1 MKKLLTKITI
11 LGTLIFVGI
20 NINTQAHASMLVN
33 KDFKI
38 MEISDE
44 LELIK
49 PISLV
54 WVNPY
59 VRRDGTSVRG
69 HYRTAPDGY
78 CWNNFSGC
86 R

>member
-1 MKKLLTKITI
+1 MKNFLLKTAI
-11 LGTLIFVGI
+11 LSGLIFMGV
-20 NINTQAHASMLVN
+20 NLNAQANASIFGN

-38 MEISDE
+38 MEINE
-44 LELIK
+44 EFKLIK

-59 VRRDGTSVRG
+59 MRSDGTSVRG